1 MTARTAPA
9 TPPAAATGTP
19 PFTPAMARDMSE
31 ATLQRNI
38 LSLAV
43 ESLGWLAYHTHD
55 SRRSQPGFP
64 DLVLA
69 HARQQR
75 LIFAELKTERGRQ
88 TNEQKL
94 WEGHLRVIR
103 SAVALE
109 FYLWR
114 PTDWLSGAIARILQ
128 RRPA

>member
-1 MTARTAPA
+1 MTRTATTTAPA
-9 TPPAAATGTP
+9 GQGAP
-19 PFTPAMARDMSE
+19 PFTPQMARGMSE
-31 ATLQRNI
+31 ATLQSNI
-38 LSLAV
+38 LGLAV
-43 ESLGWLAYHTHD
+43 DSLGWLAYHTHD

-64 DLVLA
+64 DLVLV
-69 HARQQR
+69 HGRQQR

-94 WEGHLRVIR
+94 WEGHLRVVR
-103 SAVALE
+103 SVVALE

-114 PTDWLSGAIARILQ
+114 PTDWLTGAVARILQ